1 MTNASKPTK
10 KDGIK
15 PGCFL
20 FMFYGSLYL
29 SQGDLPPCN
38 SVFIFNSENGE
49 RTLKRNLLS
58 RTKTS
63 QKLSISLFQSLSPN
77 FDRGLKVLKVE
88 DKTKGKRS
96 QVFFLS
102 H

>member
-1 MTNASKPTK
+1 MSNANKSTK

-29 SQGDLPPCN
+29 SQGDLPCN
-38 SVFIFNSENGE
+38 SVFIYDSESAE
-49 RTLKRNLLS
+49 YKLKRNLLS

>member
-1 MTNASKPTK
+1 MTNASRPTK

-38 SVFIFNSENGE
+38 SVFIYDSESAE
-49 RTLKRNLLS
+49 YKLKRNLLS
-58 RTKTS
+58 RTKNFAES
-63 QKLSISLFQSLSPN
+63 SVSLFQSLSPN
-77 FDRGLKVLKVE
+77 FDHGLNILEVE
-88 DKTKGKRS
+88 DKNPWKEE
-96 QVFFLS
+96 
-102 H
+102 